1 MRILTRYILGE
12 ILSHALI
19 GCVIFTFILF
29 MRELPRILEM
39 VVHNSSTFGSVFQ
52 VVLFS
57 LPNFFLITIPMAVL
71 VGILLG
77 LSRLAADSEIIA
89 MRASGIHPR
98 RQRLLDIVVGLT
110 IAGYVVSVLADLT
123 LGVSTDQRNGLS
135 GAIAALSVAAPVIVV
150 LRLLR
155 HRTITSATLFGAI
168 AAYLMLAVAYF
179 FVFLTVSQWQGPESF
194 FTTPDQPS
202 SSFMYFSLTTITTVG
217 YGDLTAQT
225 HLGRLLATSEA
236 VVGQVYLVTFVAM
249 IVGLRAQEWRNRGDG
264 RLDPPPD
271 AVEQAD
277 A

>member
-1 MRILTRYILGE
+1 MERRRLPLFGGE
-12 ILSHALI
+12 SRWLD
-19 GCVIFTFILF
+19 
-29 MRELPRILEM
+29 R
-39 VVHNSSTFGSVFQ
+39 FGSVLLLATIS
-52 VVLFS
+52 VV
-57 LPNFFLITIPMAVL
+57 
-71 VGILLG
+71 G
-77 LSRLAADSEIIA
+77 LSLVDISGPEESVTRLARELGSLTAAVIVGVTLLIA

>member
-1 MRILTRYILGE
+1 VARKRPPLFGGE
-12 ILSHALI
+12 SRWLD
-19 GCVIFTFILF
+19 
-29 MRELPRILEM
+29 R
-39 VVHNSSTFGSVFQ
+39 FGSVLLLSTVS
-52 VVLFS
+52 VV
-57 LPNFFLITIPMAVL
+57 
-71 VGILLG
+71 G
-77 LSRLAADSEIIA
+77 LSLVDISGPEELVTRLAREIGSLTAAVIVGVTLLIA

-98 RQRLLDIVVGLT
+98 RQRLPDIIVGLT

-123 LGVSTDQRNGLS
+123 LGMSSDQHNGLS

-155 HRTITSATLFGAI
+155 HRTITTATLFGAI
-168 AAYLMLAVAYF
+168 AAYLMLAVAYY
-179 FVFLTVSQWQGPESF
+179 FVFLTVSQWQGSF

-264 RLDPPPD
+264 KLDPPPD

-277 A
+277 